1 MMNEIHNS
9 SDFWDFGEEKEDLM
23 HRIHSYPAKFPA
35 FITTK
40 ALQYA
45 KEKGVEVKIVADV
58 FCGCGT
64 TAVEAKKNGK
74 DFWGCD
80 INPVATLIAQVKT
93 KHYQDV
99 ILEKYFSAIVKR
111 FDSIKINKGD
121 IEKLNSRI
129 KYWFEEEN
137 IEALLK
143 LNKAITEEIP
153 NRSSYKKFFLCA
165 FSNILKPTSKWLTKS
180 IKAQLDPN
188 KSRRDVRV
196 AFENQ
201 IALMKKANE
210 EGIFPKNDKSD
221 VRITSRNFLSMR
233 SKKHHADLIV
243 TSPPYVSSYD
253 YAEIHQ
259 LSALWLDLVSDY
271 RDLRKNMVGNSYGI
285 KAPSEFDIKNL
296 PAPGEKIYKDLLR
309 KDKAKAKSTVR
320 YFIDISKAVAKC
332 HDILNQNGMAI
343 FVMGNTEYRGV
354 SIENTEFLE
363 NCLESSGFQEIE
375 TIHRKMS
382 MKTLTPYRDSIGR
395 FTKRTDQRKV
405 YAKESVLIGRKA

>member
-1 MMNEIHNS
+1 M
-9 SDFWDFGEEKEDLM
+9 
-23 HRIHSYPAKFPA
+23 
-35 FITTK
+35 
-40 ALQYA
+40 
-45 KEKGVEVKIVADV
+45 EVKTIADV